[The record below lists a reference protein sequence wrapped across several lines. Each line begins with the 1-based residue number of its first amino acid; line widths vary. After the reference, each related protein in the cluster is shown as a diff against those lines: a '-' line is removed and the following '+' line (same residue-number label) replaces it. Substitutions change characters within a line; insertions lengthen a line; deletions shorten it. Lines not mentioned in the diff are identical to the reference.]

1 MEDTYIESQGKKHF
15 PDTVGS
21 LKIFGLLLVCMLLF
35 APVLLLFD
43 HLFGRDIAFG
53 VFYLLSMGVPA
64 YYLHRKRKKNAPE
77 ATYKLE
83 WKQPRILIVLILA
96 SLGLL
101 LGIIAPIM
109 DMMPMPEW
117 LIEVFLSMADHSLIY
132 AIITAVVLAPILE
145 EIIFRGIVLDGL
157 LKNYSP
163 PKAII
168 ISSLVFAAI
177 HLNPWQFVS
186 AFIGGLF
193 IGWVYYRTRN
203 LAYAIIIHAANNFF
217 ALAPAFFFD
226 SEALITREITTVD
239 MFGGWLPYIL
249 ITLACILLFVGS
261 ILFLRK
267 WLVTKEH
274 PDLVQDDAGS

>member
-1 MEDTYIESQGKKHF
+1 MENNSENLNNIKHF

-21 LKIFGLLLVCMLLF
+21 LKIFGLVLLCMLLF

-43 HLFGRDIAFG
+43 HLFCRDVGFG
-53 VFYLLSMGVPA
+53 VYYLFAMGVPA
-64 YYLHRKRKKNAPE
+64 YYLHRKRKKHTPG

-83 WKQPRILIVLILA
+83 LKHPRIVILLVLA

-101 LGIIAPIM
+101 LGIIAPIIEL
-109 DMMPMPEW
+109 MPMPDW
-117 LIEVFLSMADHSLIY
+117 LIEILLDMSDRSMFY
-132 AIITAVVLAPILE
+132 WIITGVVMAPILE

-163 PKAII
+163 AKAIL
-168 ISSLVFAAI
+168 ISSILFAAV
-177 HLNPWQFVS
+177 HLNPWQFVT

-217 ALAPAFFFD
+217 ALAPTFFID
-226 SEALITREITTVD
+226 DTALITGEVTTVE

-249 ITLACILLFVGS
+249 ITTAFIMLFAVC
-261 ILFLRK
+261 LFLLK
-267 WLVTKEH
+267 KMMGCEKKNN
-274 PDLVQDDAGS
+274 